1 VARDAMSVR
10 ELSDDEIHEE
20 VSQAKEELARL
31 KYRAAFEDLENPSLL
46 RTLRRDIAR
55 LKTVERE
62 RASIEDE
69 KNDTGEENDV

>member
-1 VARDAMSVR
+1 VVRDAMSVR
-10 ELSDDEIHEE
+10 ELTDDEIHEE

-31 KYRAAFEDLENPSLL
+31 RYRAAFEDLENPSIL

-62 RASIEDE
+62 RASVEGE
-69 KNDTGEENDV
+69 RNDTGEGNDV

>member
-1 VARDAMSVR
+1 MVRDAMSVR
-10 ELSDDEIHEE
+10 ELTDDEIHEK

-31 KYRAAFEDLENPSLL
+31 RYRAAFEDLENPSIL

-62 RASIEDE
+62 RASVEGE
-69 KNDTGEENDV
+69 RNDTGEGNDV

>member
-1 VARDAMSVR
+1 VVRDAMSVR
-10 ELSDDEIHEE
+10 ELTDDEIHEE

-31 KYRAAFEDLENPSLL
+31 RYRAAFEDLENPSLL

-62 RASIEDE
+62 RAAVEGE
-69 KNDTGEENDV
+69 RHDTGEGNDV

>member
-1 VARDAMSVR
+1 MARDAMSVR

-62 RASIEDE
+62 RTVVEGKRD
-69 KNDTGEENDV
+69 DTGEGNDV

>member
-1 VARDAMSVR
+1 MARDAMSVR

>member
-1 VARDAMSVR
+1 MARDAMSVR

-69 KNDTGEENDV
+69 HNDTGEENDV

>member
-1 VARDAMSVR
+1 MARDTMSVR
-10 ELSDDEIHEE
+10 ELTDDEIHEE

-31 KYRAAFEDLENPSLL
+31 RYRAAFEDLENPSLL

-62 RASIEDE
+62 RTAVQGERD
-69 KNDTGEENDV
+69 DTGEENDV

>member
-1 VARDAMSVR
+1 MSVR
-10 ELSDDEIHEE
+10 ELTDDEIHEE

-62 RASIEDE
+62 RTVVEGKRD
-69 KNDTGEENDV
+69 DTGEGNDV

>member
-1 VARDAMSVR
+1 VVRDAMSVR
-10 ELSDDEIHEE
+10 ELTDDEIHEK

-31 KYRAAFEDLENPSLL
+31 RYRAAFEDLENPSIL

-62 RASIEDE
+62 RASVEGE
-69 KNDTGEENDV
+69 RNDTGEGNDV

>member
-1 VARDAMSVR
+1 MARDVMSVR
-10 ELSDDEIHEE
+10 ELTDDEIHEE

-62 RASIEDE
+62 RTVVEGKRD
-69 KNDTGEENDV
+69 DTGEGNDV

>member
-1 VARDAMSVR
+1 MSVR

>member
-1 VARDAMSVR
+1 MARDAMAVR